1 MMHAETTL
9 RRTGNE
15 WHTMPP
21 GDVVAYFGSDE
32 HFGLTASEAEEH
44 LKRYGP
50 NVITARRGKSPLV
63 RFLLQFHNPL
73 LYILLIASLI
83 TFITQGS
90 DRCCDHF

>member
-1 MMHAETTL
+1 MHAETTL
-9 RRTGNE
+9 QRTGND

-21 GDVVAYFGSDE
+21 GDIVDHFGSDE
-32 HFGLTASEAEEH
+32 RFGLTASEAEEH

-73 LYILLIASLI
+73 LYIRLH
-83 TFITQGS
+83 QGLMVYYF
-90 DRCCDHF
+90 HTN